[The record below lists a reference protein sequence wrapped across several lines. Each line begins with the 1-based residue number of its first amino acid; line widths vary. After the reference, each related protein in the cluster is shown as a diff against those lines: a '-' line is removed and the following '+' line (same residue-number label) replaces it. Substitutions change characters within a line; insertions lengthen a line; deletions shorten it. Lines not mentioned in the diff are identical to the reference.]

1 MADLYGALM
10 AAANE
15 AKKIQ
20 DDLEETK
27 VNVKDLRVQIY
38 DLHTENDKLKKK
50 LRDSGDIL
58 VQLINTLMSD

>member
-1 MADLYGALM
+1 MADLYGAFM

-20 DDLEETK
+20 DDIEETK
-27 VNVKDLRVQIY
+27 ANVEDLRVQIY